1 MSTNVL
7 KRSSISHGRP
17 WQNAEIDQQS
27 PSRENRKDENVTR
40 GGVRTAAVF
49 AGHMLAALAGIAVFK
64 LTGLYDAMD
73 STAAQIVLGSV
84 IVYWHVIMFRLG
96 LYSK

>member
-7 KRSSISHGRP
+7 ERSSIIQERTR
-17 WQNAEIDQQS
+17 QKAEVELQS
-27 PSRENRKDENVTR
+27 LSRENRKVEETGR
-40 GGVRTAAVF
+40 GRVRTAAEF
-49 AGHMLAALAGIAVFK
+49 AGHILAALAGIAVFK

-73 STAAQIVLGSV
+73 SQAGQIGLGSV